1 MALCLRK
8 NRESITKLNPYSSCC
23 FCRGWWERVFYSFPP
38 WWDDCSLLAR
48 KKFRYRRMTFV
59 LKIVLPFLLPDYPL
73 FEISGYSYVYTPNT
87 PPSNSI
93 LILFHVINRS
103 LSLFLFPSFF
113 FISFS
118 NQERQYP
125 SRTLISFNNFCVS
138 TFPLRREQVFQNSK
152 HITILIPHRDYV
164 KERFRARANN
174 FHRDKYFPFVDDHC
188 RKGRIIGFHPRVS
201 LFPRYYALIDSQREE
216 STDIGVT

>member
-103 LSLFLFPSFF
+103 LSLSFSSLHFSLFLFLREA
-113 FISFS
+113 ISFANFNKFQQLLCVNFS
-118 NQERQYP
+118 TP
-125 SRTLISFNNFCVS
+125 KRTSLPKFETHYDPYSSSWLRKRKISS
-138 TFPLRREQVFQNSK
+138 TCK
-152 HITILIPHRDYV
+152 
-164 KERFRARANN
+164 
-174 FHRDKYFPFVDDHC
+174 
-188 RKGRIIGFHPRVS
+188 
-201 LFPRYYALIDSQREE
+201 
-216 STDIGVT
+216 